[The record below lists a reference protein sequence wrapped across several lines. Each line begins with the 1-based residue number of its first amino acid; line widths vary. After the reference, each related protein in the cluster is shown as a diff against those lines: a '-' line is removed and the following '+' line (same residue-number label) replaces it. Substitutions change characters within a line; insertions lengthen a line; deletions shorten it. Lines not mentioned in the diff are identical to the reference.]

1 MKDESLENNI
11 VSLSSRGWSVRRLA
25 REFAISRGRIRRLL
39 YRHTIEREN
48 GMEKI
53 EKPAA
58 APSKLD
64 GYKSYITELLEK
76 YQRPPITNQ
85 RVFELIK
92 EKGYQGG
99 LTIVRDYIVTVRE
112 KKTPEPIVCVETA
125 PGERGSHDWSDYFIS
140 FTLTGVE
147 KVTFLSF
154 ILNYSRRQYIEVVE
168 DKSQPTLLRGLM
180 NAFSYLEGV
189 PREIKSDNQK
199 ACVDRWELGRP
210 VFNKT
215 YLGFC
220 THYRTVPLTIH
231 PGKPRENLKIERPF
245 YYLEKSFL
253 NGREFRDLEDLKRQL
268 SLWLTEYNDVRIH
281 RTTERKPV
289 DMHVEELPFLHP
301 LPSSPYD
308 ASTVEYRVVNN
319 ESCIQ
324 WDGYYY
330 AVPRGYL
337 YESCPVR
344 VDDKQITIYSPL
356 CHPLVTHPLA
366 EKGRKDRYIGRTS
379 RAGQPHIEAA
389 ELSARLEAFGAPMQ
403 QYIAEVKRY
412 NPGSFLHHWRH
423 LLSLKVNYRVEDI
436 LAAVS
441 RALKHHVYQSQ
452 AVENFLK
459 INAIVLSNFTHKPL

>member
-25 REFAISRGRIRRLL
+25 REFAISRERIRRLL
-39 YRHTIEREN
+39 YRHAAEREN
-48 GMEKI
+48 GTEKI
-53 EKPAA
+53 EQPATA
-58 APSKLD
+58 RSKLD
-64 GYKSYITELLEK
+64 LYKADITELLEK
-76 YQRPPITNQ
+76 YKNPPITNQ
-85 RVFELIK
+85 RIFELIK
-92 EKGYQGG
+92 ERGYTGG
-99 LTIVRDYIVTVRE
+99 LTIVRDYIVTVRA
-112 KKTPEPIVCVETA
+112 KKAPEPIVCVETA

-154 ILNYSRRQYIEVVE
+154 ILNYSRRQYIELVE
-168 DKSQPTLLRGLM
+168 DKSQQTLLRGLM

-199 ACVDRWELGRP
+199 ACVDRWELGKP

-231 PGKPRENLKIERPF
+231 PGKPRENLKVERPF

-253 NGREFRDLEDLKRQL
+253 NGREFRDPEDLKRQL
-268 SLWLTEYNDVRIH
+268 ALWLNEYNDVRIH
-281 RTTERKPV
+281 RTTERTPLA
-289 DMHVEELPFLHP
+289 MHIEELPFLHP
-301 LPSSPYD
+301 LPQSPYD

-324 WDGYYY
+324 WEGYYY
-330 AVPRGYL
+330 AVPRGFL

-344 VDDKQITIYSPL
+344 VDNKQITVYSPL
-356 CHPLVTHPLA
+356 CLPLVTHPLA
-366 EKGRKDRYIGRTS
+366 EKGRKDRYVGRPARIVQHRIDT
-379 RAGQPHIEAA
+379 A
-389 ELSARLEAFGAPMQ
+389 ELAARLEAFGAPMQ

-412 NPGSFLHHWRH
+412 NPSSYLHHWQL
-423 LLSLKVNYRVEDI
+423 LLSLKVHYRVDDI
-436 LAAVS
+436 LAAVR
-441 RALKHHVYQSQ
+441 RASKHHVYQAQS
-452 AVENFLK
+452 VENFLK
-459 INAIVLSNFTHKPL
+459 INAGLPDFTPEPF

>member
-1 MKDESLENNI
+1 MKDESLENNL

-25 REFAISRGRIRRLL
+25 REFSISRGRVRRIL
-39 YRHTIEREN
+39 YRHATEREN
-48 GMEKI
+48 GMEKMK
-53 EKPAA
+53 KPAA

-64 GYKSYITELLEK
+64 GYKSYIKELLEK
-76 YQRPPITNQ
+76 YQKPSITNQ
-85 RVFELIK
+85 RIFELIK
-92 EKGYQGG
+92 EKGYRGG

-112 KKTPEPIVCVETA
+112 KKAPEPIVCVETA
-125 PGERGSHDWSDYFIS
+125 PGQRGSHDWSDYTVE

-189 PREIKSDNQK
+189 PHEIKGDNQR
-199 ACVDRWELGRP
+199 ACVERWELGRP
-210 VFNKT
+210 VFNRT

-253 NGREFRDLEDLKRQL
+253 NGREFRDPDDLKRQL

-281 RTTERKPV
+281 RTTQRKPLE
-289 DMHVEELPFLHP
+289 MHVEELPFLHP
-301 LPSSPYD
+301 LPQSPYD

-324 WDGYYY
+324 WEGYYY
-330 AVPRGYL
+330 VVPRGYL

-344 VDDKQITIYSPL
+344 ADDKQITIYSPL

-366 EKGRKDRYIGRTS
+366 EKGRKERYIGRPS
-379 RAGQPHIEAA
+379 RTGQPRIEAS

-412 NPGSFLHHWRH
+412 HPSSYLHHWRH

-436 LAAVS
+436 LTAVR

-452 AVENFLK
+452 SVENFLK
-459 INAIVLSNFTHKPL
+459 INANGLPLF

>member
-1 MKDESLENNI
+1 MNDESLENNI

-25 REFAISRGRIRRLL
+25 REFVISRGRVRRLL
-39 YRHTIEREN
+39 YHHAAGREK
-48 GMEKI
+48 GTGKI
-53 EKPAA
+53 EKPATA
-58 APSKLD
+58 SSKLD
-64 GYKSYITELLEK
+64 LYKPFITELLEK
-76 YQRPPITNQ
+76 YKNPPITNQ
-85 RVFELIK
+85 RIFELIK
-92 EKGYQGG
+92 ERGYQGG
-99 LTIVRDYIVTVRE
+99 LTIVRDYIVTVRT

-125 PGERGSHDWSDYFIS
+125 PGERGSHDWSEYFIS

-154 ILNYSRRQYIEVVE
+154 ILNYSRRQYIELVE

-210 VFNKT
+210 VFNRT

-231 PGKPRENLKIERPF
+231 PGKPTENLKIERPF
-245 YYLEKSFL
+245 YYLEMSFL
-253 NGREFRDLEDLKRQL
+253 NGREFRDPEDLKKQL
-268 SLWLTEYNDVRIH
+268 SLWLTQYNDVRIH
-281 RTTERKPV
+281 RTTGRKPIE
-289 DMHVEELPFLHP
+289 MHVEELPFLHP
-301 LPSSPYD
+301 LPPSPYD

-344 VDDKQITIYSPL
+344 ADDKQLTIYSPL
-356 CHPLVTHPLA
+356 CHPLVSHPLA

-379 RAGQPHIEAA
+379 RPVQPRIDAA
-389 ELSARLEAFGAPMQ
+389 ALSVRLEAFGAPMQ

-412 NPGSFLHHWRH
+412 NPSSYLHHWKH
-423 LLSLKVNYRVEDI
+423 LLSLKVHYHVEDI
-436 LAAVS
+436 LAAVR
-441 RALKHHVYQSQ
+441 RASKHHVYQTQ

-459 INAIVLSNFTHKPL
+459 INAGLQDFTHKPF

>member
-25 REFAISRGRIRRLL
+25 REFAISRGRVRRLL
-39 YRHTIEREN
+39 YHHAAEREN
-48 GMEKI
+48 GTEKI

-64 GYKSYITELLEK
+64 VYKPYITELLEK
-76 YQRPPITNQ
+76 YQKPPITNQ
-85 RVFELIK
+85 RIFELIK
-92 EKGYQGG
+92 EKGYPGG
-99 LTIVRDYIVTVRE
+99 LTIVRDYIVMVRE
-112 KKTPEPIVCVETA
+112 KKAPEPIVCVETA
-125 PGERGSHDWSDYFIS
+125 PGQRGSHDWSDYFIS

-189 PREIKSDNQK
+189 PHEIKSDNQR
-199 ACVDRWELGRP
+199 ACVDRQELGRP

-253 NGREFRDLEDLKRQL
+253 NGREFRDLEDIKRQL
-268 SLWLTEYNDVRIH
+268 SLWLTDYNDVRIH
-281 RTTERKPV
+281 RTTGKKPIE
-289 DMHVEELPFLHP
+289 MHVEELPFLHP
-301 LPSSPYD
+301 LPTSPYD

-330 AVPRGYL
+330 VVPRGYL

-356 CHPLVTHPLA
+356 CHPLVSHPLA
-366 EKGRKDRYIGRTS
+366 EKGRKERYIGRTS
-379 RAGQPHIEAA
+379 RTNQPRIEAA

-412 NPGSFLHHWRH
+412 NSTSFLHHWRH
-423 LLSLKVNYRVEDI
+423 LLSLKANYRVEDI

-459 INAIVLSNFTHKPL
+459 INAGLSDFTHKPL

>member
-11 VSLSSRGWSVRRLA
+11 VSLSSRGWSSRRLA
-25 REFAISRGRIRRLL
+25 REFSISRGRIRRLL
-39 YRHTIEREN
+39 YRHAAERANGTEN
-48 GMEKI
+48 I

-58 APSKLD
+58 ATSKLD
-64 GYKSYITELLEK
+64 LYKADITELLEK
-76 YQRPPITNQ
+76 YKNPPITNQ
-85 RVFELIK
+85 RIFELIK
-92 EKGYQGG
+92 ERGYRGG
-99 LTIVRDYIVTVRE
+99 LTIVRDYIVTVRA
-112 KKTPEPIVCVETA
+112 KKAPEPVVCVETA
-125 PGERGSHDWSDYFIS
+125 PGERGSHDWSDYFIN
-140 FTLTGVE
+140 FTLAGE
-147 KVTFLSF
+147 AKATFLSF
-154 ILNYSRRQYIEVVE
+154 ILNYSRHQYIELVE

-210 VFNKT
+210 VFNRT

-220 THYRTVPLTIH
+220 THYRTVPIAIH

-253 NGREFRDLEDLKRQL
+253 NGREFRDPEDLKRQL
-268 SLWLTEYNDVRIH
+268 ALWLTQINDVRIH
-281 RTTERKPV
+281 RTTERTPLE
-289 DMHVEELPFLHP
+289 MHVEELPFLHP
-301 LPSSPYD
+301 LPPSPYD

-344 VDDKQITIYSPL
+344 VDEKQITVYSPL
-356 CHPLVTHPLA
+356 CHPLVSHPLA
-366 EKGRKDRYIGRTS
+366 EKGRKDRNIGRTF
-379 RAGQPHIEAA
+379 RVVQPRIDTA
-389 ELSARLEAFGAPMQ
+389 ELSARLEAFGVPMQ
-403 QYIAEVKRY
+403 QYIGEVKRY
-412 NPGSFLHHWRH
+412 NPGSYLHHWKH

-436 LAAVS
+436 IAAVR
-441 RALKHHVYQSQ
+441 RALKYRVYQAQ

-459 INAIVLSNFTHKPL
+459 INAGLPDLTHKTF